1 MKVKFLDLKVQYDQI
16 KPEVMAAWETILDN
30 TAYVGGPAVG
40 EFETAF
46 ATYCQSKYALGLAN
60 GTEAIEVALR
70 AMEIGPGDEVIV
82 PANTFIATAEAVSA
96 TGAKIVLVDNEPDTY
111 QINTRQIEA
120 AITPRTKVII
130 PVHLYGLPA
139 DLDTV
144 HAIAEKHG
152 IAVLEDAA
160 QAHGA
165 NYKGR
170 RIGSGKS
177 KAVSFSFYPGK
188 NLGAYG
194 DAGAVVTNDEALYTR
209 MKMIGNHGG
218 IKKYQHDVVGR
229 NSRLDT
235 LQAAVLKIKLKH
247 LDDWNA
253 KRLKNARIYTELL
266 ADVEEVKTPVELAD
280 TVPVYHLYVVRV
292 PNREVLQEKLASK
305 GIATGIHYPLPL
317 HMMKAYE
324 HLGHKP
330 SDFPV
335 SAEYAPQILSLP
347 MYAELSE
354 AEVEYVAK
362 MIKENVLAT
371 A

>member
-1 MKVKFLDLKVQYDQI
+1 MKVKFLDLKVQYDQL

-40 EFETAF
+40 EFEEAF
-46 ATYCQSKYALGLAN
+46 AAYCQSKYAIGLAN

-96 TGAKIVLVDNEPDTY
+96 TGAKIVLVDNEPGTYLIDT
-111 QINTRQIEA
+111 RKIEA

-130 PVHLYGLPA
+130 PVHLYGQPA

-144 HAIAEKHG
+144 RAIAEKHG
-152 IAVLEDAA
+152 VPVVEDAA

-165 NYKGR
+165 YYKGK

-194 DAGAVVTNDEALYTR
+194 DAGAVVTDDEALLTR

-235 LQAAVLKIKLKH
+235 LQAAVLKIKLKY
-247 LDDWNA
+247 LDSWNA
-253 KRLKNARIYTELL
+253 KRLKNARLYTELL
-266 ADVEEVKTPVELAD
+266 ADVEEVKTPVELPE

-292 PNREVLQEKLASK
+292 PNREALQEKLAAK
-305 GIATGIHYPLPL
+305 GISTGIHYPLPL

-324 HLGHKP
+324 HLGYKA

-335 SAEYAPQILSLP
+335 SAEYAPQVLSLP

-354 AEVEYVAK
+354 AEIEYVAK